1 MKSASPD
8 NNFAYQAQEV
18 IDQRNI
24 KGSIDYNQYV
34 EDVLTPDDVH
44 DASMTSSATATN
56 GLFIILAI
64 VVSLLHA
71 FNLYLFI
78 GAEVWPVIPILIHL
92 VISTVVALITY
103 AQYKAGM
110 DVQHLA
116 ILSIVSF
123 TTGIFGSLGALFGF
137 IGTVVFRGRA
147 QHFKE
152 WYESIFPTDQTTDA
166 QQIYDSIMEGLD
178 ENPRHYGVMP
188 FVDVM
193 RLGSENQKRRALAK
207 MTSRFSPRFSS
218 AFKIALADNNNTIR
232 VQAATAIAKI
242 EREFMAKLERIEEAR
257 AKEPNNANLS
267 MALAKFYDDYAFTGV
282 LDPELE
288 KLNRERAIN
297 TYKAYL
303 QQDPNSA
310 EAWIAIGRLLY
321 RNKQWEEA
329 ADWFR
334 HAMDRGWKVNNM
346 VLWYFEC
353 LFRLGQF
360 RELRRAVLEYGRGIM
375 GQEELPKD
383 VREAVSLWLQVA

>member
-1 MKSASPD
+1 MKSVSV
-8 NNFAYQAQEV
+8 QT
-18 IDQRNI
+18 
-24 KGSIDYNQYV
+24 IDYDQYV
-34 EDVLTPDDVH
+34 EDILAPEDIH
-44 DASMTSSATATN
+44 DSNTVSPATATN
-56 GLFIILAI
+56 GLFIVLAI
-64 VVSLLHA
+64 IVSILHG
-71 FNLYLFI
+71 FNLYLFL
-78 GAEVWPVIPILIHL
+78 GAGLWPVIPILIHL
-92 VISTVVALITY
+92 AISVVTAMVTY
-103 AQYKAGM
+103 AQYRNGM

-137 IGTVVFRGRA
+137 IGTVIFRGRA

-152 WYESIFPTDQTTDA
+152 WYESIFPTDQVTDS
-166 QQIYDSIMEGLD
+166 QHIYDSIMEGLD
-178 ENPRHYGVMP
+178 ENPRNYGVMP

-207 MTSRFSPRFSS
+207 MTSRFNPRFSQ
-218 AFKIALADNNNTIR
+218 AYRTALADPSNTIR
-232 VQAATAIAKI
+232 VQAATAVAKL
-242 EREFMAKLERIEEAR
+242 EREFMTKLERIELAR
-257 AKEPNNANLS
+257 AKEPKNPNIT

-282 LDPELE
+282 LDAELE

-297 TYKAYL
+297 TYKSYL

-353 LFRLGQF
+353 LFRLGQY

>member
-1 MKSASPD
+1 MKSANAP
-8 NNFAYQAQEV
+8 Q
-18 IDQRNI
+18 
-24 KGSIDYNQYV
+24 KIDYDQYV
-34 EDVLTPDDVH
+34 EDVLAPDDVH
-44 DASMTSSATATN
+44 DANTVSSATATN

-64 VVSLLHA
+64 IASLLHG
-71 FNLYLFI
+71 FNLYLLL
-78 GAEVWPVIPILIHL
+78 GAGIWPVIFILIHL
-92 VISTVVALITY
+92 VISTVCALVTY

-123 TTGIFGSLGALFGF
+123 VTGIFGSLGALFGF
-137 IGTVVFRGRA
+137 IGTIVFRNRS

-152 WYESIFPTDQTTDA
+152 WYESIFPTDQVSDS
-166 QQIYDSIMEGLD
+166 QHIYDSIMEGLD
-178 ENPRHYGVMP
+178 ENPRNYGVMP

-207 MTSRFSPRFSS
+207 MTSRFNPRFST
-218 AFKIALADNNNTIR
+218 AFKVALADPSNTIR
-232 VQAATAIAKI
+232 VQAATAVAKI
-242 EREFMAKLERIEEAR
+242 EREFMTKLERIEAAR
-257 AKEPNNANLS
+257 AMEPNNANLT

-297 TYKAYL
+297 TYKSYL

-360 RELRRAVLEYGRGIM
+360 RELRRAVLEYGRGIL

>member
-1 MKSASPD
+1 MKSA
-8 NNFAYQAQEV
+8 NVAYQAQHV
-18 IDQRNI
+18 ID
-24 KGSIDYNQYV
+24 YYAYV
-34 EDVLTPDDVH
+34 EDVLTPDDIH
-44 DASMTSSATATN
+44 DANMVSTATATN
-56 GLFIILAI
+56 GLFVILAI
-64 VVSLLHA
+64 VVSLVHA
-71 FNLYLFI
+71 FNLYLLL
-78 GAEVWPVIPILIHL
+78 GAEVWPVIFLLIHL
-92 VISTVVALITY
+92 VVSAVVALITY
-103 AQYKAGM
+103 AQYRGGM

-123 TTGIFGSLGALFGF
+123 VTGIFGSLGALFGF
-137 IGTVVFRGRA
+137 LGTVVFRNRA

-152 WYESIFPTDQTTDA
+152 WYESIFPTDHVTDS
-166 QQIYDSIMEGLD
+166 QHIYDSITEGLD
-178 ENPRHYGVMP
+178 ENPRSYGVMP

-207 MTSRFSPRFSS
+207 MTSRFSPRFSP
-218 AFKIALADNNNTIR
+218 AFKIALADSSNTIR
-232 VQAATAIAKI
+232 VQAATAVAKV
-242 EREFMAKLERIEEAR
+242 EREFMLKLERIEEAR
-257 AKEPNNANLS
+257 AREPNNPNIT

-297 TYKAYL
+297 TYKSYL
-303 QQDPNSA
+303 QQDPNSQ

-334 HAMDRGWKVNNM
+334 HAIDRGWKMNNM

-375 GQEELPKD
+375 GHEELPKD